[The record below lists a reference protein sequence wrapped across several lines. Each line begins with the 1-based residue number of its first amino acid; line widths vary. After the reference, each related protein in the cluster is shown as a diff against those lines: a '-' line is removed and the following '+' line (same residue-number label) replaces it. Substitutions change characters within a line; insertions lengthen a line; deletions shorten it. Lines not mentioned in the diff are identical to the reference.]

1 MFFCRHREAMR
12 RAFDVS
18 TSYMPSRTD
27 DEVEDQYRTTLQWSR
42 RAIGVKLFMALAE
55 RGHSGF
61 AKQIDHQ
68 AQMGD
73 ALRTKCRQAGWIVLN
88 DTVLPLV
95 CVTHADIRS
104 GRCAAADLVRAIQAR
119 GRVWVSDV
127 VLGRREP
134 AVRACITSFRT
145 EPEDLDVLV
154 DELERARTSQS

>member
-1 MFFCRHREAMR
+1 
-12 RAFDVS
+12 
-18 TSYMPSRTD
+18 
-27 DEVEDQYRTTLQWSR
+27 
-42 RAIGVKLFMALAE
+42 MALAE

-61 AKQIDHQ
+61 ATQIDRQ

-73 ALRTKCRQAGWIVLN
+73 ALRTKFRQAGWIAVN

-95 CVTHADIRS
+95 CVTHDDIRS

-145 EPEDLDVLV
+145 EDEDLDVLV
-154 DELERARTSQS
+154 DELERARTSPS

>member
-1 MFFCRHREAMR
+1 M
-12 RAFDVS
+12 S
-18 TSYMPSRTD
+18 
-27 DEVEDQYRTTLQWSR
+27 
-42 RAIGVKLFMALAE
+42 LAE

-61 AKQIDHQ
+61 AEQIDHH
-68 AQMGD
+68 ARMGD
-73 ALRTKCRQAGWIVLN
+73 VLRTKLARAGWTVVN

-95 CVTHADIRS
+95 CMTHDDIRC
-104 GRCAAADLVRAIQAR
+104 GRCTTADVVRLIQAR

-145 EPEDLDVLV
+145 NEEDLDVLV